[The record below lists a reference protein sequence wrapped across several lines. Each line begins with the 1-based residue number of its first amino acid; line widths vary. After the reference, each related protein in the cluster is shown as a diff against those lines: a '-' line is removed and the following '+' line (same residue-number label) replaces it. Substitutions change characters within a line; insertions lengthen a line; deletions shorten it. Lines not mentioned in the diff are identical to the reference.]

1 MAIYVV
7 DSSIWVK
14 AFYVAERDHDLA
26 HEFYRGVSSG
36 KNHAVVPCTAM
47 PEISCSISRRL
58 AQTGWDQSFSI
69 AWCDTLLSCPFITW
83 KLMDRRFY
91 RDAAFLGFAH
101 GLRGMDAIMAALAV
115 FYDVPL
121 VTDDKEFQ
129 RAADVL
135 TVLSL
140 QDVQS

>member
-1 MAIYVV
+1 
-7 DSSIWVK
+7 
-14 AFYVAERDHDLA
+14 
-26 HEFYRGVSSG
+26 
-36 KNHAVVPCTAM
+36 M
-47 PEISCSISRRL
+47 PEIACSISRRL

-69 AWCDTLLSCPFITW
+69 AWCDTLLGCPFISW

-101 GLRGMDAIMAALAV
+101 GLRGMDAIVAALAA

-129 RAADVL
+129 RVGSVIKVLALNDV
-135 TVLSL
+135 VS
-140 QDVQS
+140 